1 MKVTQKNFAT
11 NLARAARDAGVFYFC
26 GPDEAGA
33 ADALEALSA
42 ELIAKSGAAERIE
55 LTGGDLKR
63 DPVRLAD
70 EARSVS
76 LFGDKRQIHVRTAGD
91 EAHEAVDIL
100 LASPVAGWPVLILA
114 SSASDKSRI
123 AKLLAD
129 RPDAL
134 VAMFHPPELKAVA
147 QVVRT
152 MADSAGVKMAGDLAE
167 RIARACA
174 LDTRLAR
181 REIEKL
187 ALYLDASP
195 EAPRSADAA
204 AFDAIGAASEDDGFM
219 PVVNAVLSGENRR
232 LAKELARMHEL
243 ELNPVGLLLA
253 FERRAAQLAQLA
265 GRLGPR
271 GDVAEFLE
279 NEIAARRVFFRDRGD
294 LAQQLRRW
302 RGRRLERLVERL
314 IALHRA
320 LLADNRNGE
329 LALRQGL
336 AEITRAATRHNGRS

>member
-1 MKVTQKNFAT
+1 MKATQTTFSA
-11 NLARAARDAGVFYFC
+11 NLVRVARDAQVFYFC

-42 ELIAKSGAAERIE
+42 ELTRQYGASER
-55 LTGGDLKR
+55 LDLAGADLKR

-76 LFGDKRQIHVRTAGD
+76 LFGDKRQVHIRTAGD
-91 EAHEAVDIL
+91 EVYDAVEIL
-100 LASPVAGWPVLILA
+100 LASPVSGWPVLVLA
-114 SSASDKSRI
+114 SSATDKSRI
-123 AKLLAD
+123 AKLLVD
-129 RPDAL
+129 RADAL
-134 VAMFHPPELKAVA
+134 VAMFHPPELKSVA
-147 QVVRT
+147 QSVRT
-152 MADSAGVKMAGDLAE
+152 MADRAGLRIAGDLAE

-187 ALYLDASP
+187 ALFLDASP

-204 AFDAIGAASEDDGFM
+204 AFDAIGAASDDDSFM
-219 PVVNAVLSGENRR
+219 PIVNAVLSGEARR
-232 LAKELARMHEL
+232 LARELARMHEL

-271 GDVAEFLE
+271 GDIGDFMDQ
-279 NEIAARRVFFRDRGD
+279 EISARRVFFRDRND
-294 LAQQLRRW
+294 LTQQLRRW
-302 RGRRLERLVERL
+302 RGRRLERLIDRL
-314 IALHRA
+314 ISLHRA
-320 LLADNRNGE
+320 LLADNKNGE

-336 AEITRAATRHNGRS
+336 AEITRAAARSGAHT